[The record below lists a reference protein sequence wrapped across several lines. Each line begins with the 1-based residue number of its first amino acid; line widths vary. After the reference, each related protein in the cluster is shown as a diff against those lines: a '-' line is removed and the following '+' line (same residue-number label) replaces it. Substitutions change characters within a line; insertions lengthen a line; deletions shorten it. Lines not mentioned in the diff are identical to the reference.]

1 MFDPALA
8 ALVATIALATYFQTV
23 TGFGLGMIV
32 MGAASAFALAP
43 LPDVATI
50 ISLVTLVNSAVVLHG
65 RFGLVDWPA
74 ARAIVIGV
82 IPAMVAGV
90 LLLGYLSDN
99 AARVLQFL
107 LGMAIVLGGVVFA
120 LRPTPKATR
129 SGNRSFVACGLAA
142 GLFGGM
148 FGIAGPPVI
157 FHFYRQPMPLEA
169 VRCMLL
175 LVFAMTAS
183 SRTVFIALQGRLDA
197 GILVLAAIASAVV
210 AVAAFLGR
218 RYPPPIPPMALRR
231 IAYGTLIVIGA
242 SLMASASIAA

>member
-1 MFDPALA
+1 MFDPAFA
-8 ALVATIALATYFQTV
+8 ALIATIAVGAYFQTV

-43 LPDVATI
+43 LPDVAAV
-50 ISLVTLVNSAVVLHG
+50 ISLVTLVNSAVVLYG

-74 ARAIVIGV
+74 ARAMLIGV
-82 IPAMVAGV
+82 VPAMIAGV
-90 LLLGYLSDN
+90 LLLGYLSSN
-99 AARVLQFL
+99 ATQVLQFL
-107 LGMAIVLGGVVFA
+107 LGMAIVLGGIVFA
-120 LRPTPKATR
+120 LRPSPRPTR
-129 SGNRSFVACGLAA
+129 SANASFVASGLAA

-183 SRTVFIALQGRLDA
+183 SRTAFVALQGGLSA

-210 AVAAFLGR
+210 AIAAFLGR

-242 SLMASASIAA
+242 SLMASAGLSA